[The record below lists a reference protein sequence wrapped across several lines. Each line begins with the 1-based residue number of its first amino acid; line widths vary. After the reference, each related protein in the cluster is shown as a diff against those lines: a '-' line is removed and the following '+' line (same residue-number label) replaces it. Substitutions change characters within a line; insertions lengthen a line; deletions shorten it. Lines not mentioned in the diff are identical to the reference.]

1 MLTAGQIDLI
11 RSYYGSAAHGRGRG
25 KGLPPG
31 IAKNL
36 QRGKPL
42 PPGLARQPL
51 PGELYARLPRPPA
64 GFEYIVVAGK
74 LLLVEIATQLV
85 RQILL
90 ETVFG

>member
-1 MLTAGQIDLI
+1 
-11 RSYYGSAAHGRGRG
+11 
-25 KGLPPG
+25 
-31 IAKNL
+31 
-36 QRGKPL
+36 
-42 PPGLARQPL
+42 
-51 PGELYARLPRPPA
+51 LPRPPA